1 MKSHVTHTKSHVSS
15 HIYEELQLVGSE
27 YVTLLINM
35 RHNSFKKHWFFCTLF
50 LIINYFELFRKIF
63 FFLDN
68 CSCLSLKIAV
78 EHVTWLIHTRH
89 NSFRYVFLSDMPS
102 SCMREA
108 YLLFE
113 CDMSLHICDMTFHIC
128 DMTLHMYV
136 TWVTWLSTC
145 VTWDMSSS
153 YMWHDSSY
161 VWHDSSYMWH
171 DSSYMW
177 HDSSYMWHD
186 SSSCMWHES
195 HDSSYVWHDS
205 SYMWHDSSYM
215 WNDSSYMWHGT
226 CHLHICDRTL
236 YICDMTLYI
245 CDMTLLHICDMSHMT
260 LHICNLK
267 HDFFIYVTRLFMHMT
282 WHLIF
287 VTWLFIYVTWPFIY
301 VTWLIIY
308 LTCDISSSYM
318 WHDSAYACDMS
329 HMTLHMCDM
338 RHVFFI
344 YVTWLF
350 IYVTWLIIYVT
361 WLIIYL
367 TCDMSSSYMWHD
379 SDKSPSYVTWLM
391 HISHSFICNMTHPFL
406 AVCIRLFTCI
416 HHMTRSSM
424 RGGTSLIKIYDIFLL
439 NKEYVPYKFFGNVF
453 WI

>member
-108 YLLFE
+108 YLLFK

-145 VTWDMSSS
+145 VTW
-153 YMWHDSSY
+153 
-161 VWHDSSYMWH
+161 
-171 DSSYMW
+171 
-177 HDSSYMWHD
+177 
-186 SSSCMWHES
+186 
-195 HDSSYVWHDS
+195 
-205 SYMWHDSSYM
+205 
-215 WNDSSYMWHGT
+215 
-226 CHLHICDRTL
+226 
-236 YICDMTLYI
+236 
-245 CDMTLLHICDMSHMT
+245 
-260 LHICNLK
+260 
-267 HDFFIYVTRLFMHMT
+267 
-282 WHLIF
+282 
-287 VTWLFIYVTWPFIY
+287 
-301 VTWLIIY
+301 
-308 LTCDISSSYM
+308 
-318 WHDSAYACDMS
+318 
-329 HMTLHMCDM
+329 
-338 RHVFFI
+338 
-344 YVTWLF
+344 
-350 IYVTWLIIYVT
+350 
-361 WLIIYL
+361 
-367 TCDMSSSYMWHD
+367 DMSSSYMWHD

>member
-161 VWHDSSYMWH
+161 MWH

-177 HDSSYMWHD
+177 HDSSYIWHA
-186 SSSCMWHES
+186 
-195 HDSSYVWHDS
+195 
-205 SYMWHDSSYM
+205 
-215 WNDSSYMWHGT
+215 T
-226 CHLHICDRTL
+226 C
-236 YICDMTLYI
+236 
-245 CDMTLLHICDMSHMT
+245 LLHICDMTQTS
-260 LHICNLK
+260 
-267 HDFFIYVTRLFMHMT
+267 LFH
-282 WHLIF
+282 
-287 VTWLFIYVTWPFIY
+287 
-301 VTWLIIY
+301 
-308 LTCDISSSYM
+308 M
-318 WHDSAYACDMS
+318 WHDSCIFYTHSNA
-329 HMTLHMCDM
+329 
-338 RHVFFI
+338 
-344 YVTWLF
+344 
-350 IYVTWLIIYVT
+350 TWLIHIWQFASVCSPVYIT
-361 WLIIYL
+361 WLVL
-367 TCDMSSSYMWHD
+367 LW
-379 SDKSPSYVTWLM
+379 
-391 HISHSFICNMTHPFL
+391 
-406 AVCIRLFTCI
+406 
-416 HHMTRSSM
+416 
-424 RGGTSLIKIYDIFLL
+424 GGAPL
-439 NKEYVPYKFFGNVF
+439 
-453 WI
+453 